1 MKPFLPFLLIP
12 ALSLGG
18 WGLSMY
24 GLTRERLALP
34 AVLALDAPP
43 ALGVVVPANDA
54 QQVVRVPVN
63 VLLPPVVR
71 APAPAARA
79 QTALRPTGP
88 QDVPQVAAILLDG
101 SRKVAQVN
109 GLALTVGESY
119 GLYKVVAIES
129 QRVQFDHPDLRQK
142 HWVEVLER

>member
-54 QQVVRVPVN
+54 QEVVRVPVN
-63 VLLPPVVR
+63 VLLPTVVR
-71 APAPAARA
+71 APAPRG

-101 SRKVAQVN
+101 ARKVAQVN

-129 QRVQFDHPDLRQK
+129 QRVQFDHPDLQQK
-142 HWVEVLER
+142 RWVEVLER

>member
-71 APAPAARA
+71 APAPRG
-79 QTALRPTGP
+79 QTALSPTGP

-101 SRKVAQVN
+101 ARKVAQVN

-142 HWVEVLER
+142 RWVEVLER

>member
-71 APAPAARA
+71 APAPRG

-101 SRKVAQVN
+101 ARKVAQVN

-142 HWVEVLER
+142 RWVEVLER

>member
-24 GLTRERLALP
+24 GLSPERLALP

-54 QQVVRVPVN
+54 QEVVRVPVN
-63 VLLPPVVR
+63 VLLPPSVR
-71 APAPAARA
+71 VPAPRG
-79 QTALRPTGP
+79 QTALRPPGP
-88 QDVPQVAAILLDG
+88 PEVPLVGVIANMLAAPAAPAPPDDPPG
-101 SRKVAQVN
+101 VWSVFQGFR
-109 GLALTVGESY
+109 VG
-119 GLYKVVAIES
+119 
-129 QRVQFDHPDLRQK
+129 PP
-142 HWVEVLER
+142 

>member
-24 GLTRERLALP
+24 GLSPERLVLP

-54 QQVVRVPVN
+54 QEVVRVPVN
-63 VLLPPVVR
+63 VLLPPSVR
-71 APAPAARA
+71 VPAARG
-79 QTALRPTGP
+79 QTALRPP
-88 QDVPQVAAILLDG
+88 ASPDVPHVAGILVDG
-101 SRKVAQVN
+101 ARKVAQVN
-109 GLALTVGESY
+109 GQALTVGESY

-142 HWVEVLER
+142 RWVEVLER

>member
-24 GLTRERLALP
+24 GLSPERLALP

-54 QQVVRVPVN
+54 QEVVRVPVN
-63 VLLPPVVR
+63 VLLPPSVR
-71 APAPAARA
+71 VPAPRG
-79 QTALRPTGP
+79 QTALRPPGP
-88 QDVPQVAAILLDG
+88 PEVPLVAGILVDG

-109 GLALTVGESY
+109 GQALTVGESH
-119 GLYKVVAIES
+119 GLFKVVAIES

-142 HWVEVLER
+142 RWVEVLER

>member
-1 MKPFLPFLLIP
+1 MKTFLPFLLIP

-71 APAPAARA
+71 APAPRG

-101 SRKVAQVN
+101 ARKVAQVN

-142 HWVEVLER
+142 RWVEVLER